1 MLCYFKIKRFKITAR
16 QKEILRHLLRMG
28 GLLRQAGFTTEPEVI
43 QYILAGFK
51 TINPGVV
58 YEFNQDAHWE
68 LDNENTV
75 YKEMFS
81 ACAVTLGP
89 EIENWMQEAKSFHP
103 AREIVAGSIAFEFLK
118 CQILSW
124 KFFYLLLSNHNC
136 YYSLY

>member
-1 MLCYFKIKRFKITAR
+1 MRKIKRFKITAR

-68 LDNENTV
+68 LDETSMIH
-75 YKEMFS
+75 KEMFS
-81 ACAVTLGP
+81 ACAVTLGNQLTP
-89 EIENWMQEAKSFHP
+89 FLEGLPNEDKNTAL
-103 AREIVAGSIAFEFLK
+103 SI
-118 CQILSW
+118 
-124 KFFYLLLSNHNC
+124 YLLPSCLYHK
-136 YYSLY
+136 YSHPID